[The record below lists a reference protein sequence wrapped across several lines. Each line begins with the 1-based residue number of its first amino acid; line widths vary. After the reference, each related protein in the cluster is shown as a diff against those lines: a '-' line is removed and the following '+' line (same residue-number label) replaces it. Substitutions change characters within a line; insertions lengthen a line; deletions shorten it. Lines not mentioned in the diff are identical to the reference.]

1 MFLCLI
7 LLARFAWIKN
17 LGRCTQTSLPPHNSS
32 LIAHDSQPK
41 NLFLLFFCRKIH
53 KTVHKNA
60 KNSPKNRLVHSRTIA
75 PPPIKYLIICYLNL
89 YTFVHC
95 FSLSFLTLIL
105 ILQRKSLRTN
115 KNFYPMT
122 KKTFLLTCLLG
133 MFASGIHA
141 YQGATKRVLHSK

>member
-1 MFLCLI
+1 MSNPFGGICVNKKPRTLH
-7 LLARFAWIKN
+7 ADVP
-17 LGRCTQTSLPPHNSS
+17 TPHNS
-32 LIAHDSQPK
+32 
-41 NLFLLFFCRKIH
+41 LL
-53 KTVHKNA
+53 TT
-60 KNSPKNRLVHSRTIA
+60 NSPKTCSFCSFVEKYTKLYTKSLKTALKTALYTPVQLP
-75 PPPIKYLIICYLNL
+75 PPPIKYLIICYLIL

-133 MFASGIHA
+133 MSASGIHA